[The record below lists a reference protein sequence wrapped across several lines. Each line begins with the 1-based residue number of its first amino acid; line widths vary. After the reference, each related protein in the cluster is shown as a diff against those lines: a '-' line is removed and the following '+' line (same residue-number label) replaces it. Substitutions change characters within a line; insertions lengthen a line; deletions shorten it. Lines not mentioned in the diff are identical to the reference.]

1 MFLFECG
8 FLREGA
14 KINTGGTEK
23 KGRGTK
29 KKKGWD
35 GKNEGWDGKNEGGTE
50 KLGRRTI
57 IFFFSIKNVFS
68 TRSFLFF
75 SFSFFKTFLSTQ
87 NVFYRG

>member
-1 MFLFECG
+1 MFLFECP
-8 FLREGA
+8 FSREGA

-57 IFFFSIKNVFS
+57 IFFF
-68 TRSFLFF
+68 R
-75 SFSFFKTFLSTQ
+75 
-87 NVFYRG
+87 

>member
-1 MFLFECG
+1 MFLFECAKHG
-8 FLREGA
+8 EGA

-57 IFFFSIKNVFS
+57 FFF
-68 TRSFLFF
+68 FF
-75 SFSFFKTFLSTQ
+75 
-87 NVFYRG
+87 R